1 MKNSALV
8 SDPPNVEKAPGAP
21 VSSSSNKNIDQI
33 SNEIVGIQYLRGIA
47 AIAVVIA
54 HTAGMANFDKYF
66 GRYVLGGFLYKGT
79 LGVDLFFLISGF
91 IISIVSLKPGTL
103 APSVSFK
110 KFMERRFAR
119 IVPLMWVAILS
130 YAALRFTGRG
140 VFDAWPYVRA
150 FFLFPAGHV
159 APNQIWTL
167 RHEFLFYILFGI
179 SFLFATRRTWILG
192 AWCIAPFVYSALSLP
207 AEPETTLGQMLRIIA
222 NPVNVEFAAGFLLGL
237 VWLLKTN
244 RFTFEL
250 PISPIVVLI
259 GAFIGFTIVGYFLDL
274 GVETVQKTLV
284 SSVICLAILFV
295 GVHVRCNPGWG
306 DSLMQLFGAASF
318 SIYLFHPHIVSA
330 CLGIWSHYAH
340 GTPMIVVIPGITAI
354 AVLGTIAIHLWI
366 ERPLVKASKQLL
378 TKYIG

>member
-1 MKNSALV
+1 MKNSALI
-8 SDPPNVEKAPGAP
+8 SDPPVIGLSSGAP
-21 VSSSSNKNIDQI
+21 TSASSNKNDPIP
-33 SNEIVGIQYLRGIA
+33 NEIVGIQYLRGIA
-47 AIAVVIA
+47 AIAVVVA

-66 GRYVLGGFLYKGT
+66 GKYVLGGYLYKGA

-91 IISIVSLKPGTL
+91 IISIVSLKQGTL
-103 APSVSFK
+103 APSVSLK
-110 KFMERRFAR
+110 KFLERRFAR

-150 FFLFPAGHV
+150 FFLFPAGPV

-167 RHEFLFYILFGI
+167 RHELLFYLLFGI
-179 SFLFATRRTWILG
+179 SFLLTTRRTWILG
-192 AWCIAPFVYSALSLP
+192 AWCVAPLVYSAFSLP
-207 AEPETTLGQMLRIIA
+207 AEPDTTLGQMLRIIA

-244 RFTFEL
+244 RFSFTS

-259 GAFIGFTIVGYFLDL
+259 GGFIGFTIIGYFLDL

-284 SSVICLAILFV
+284 SSAICLAILFV

-318 SIYLFHPHIVSA
+318 SIYLFHPHVVSA
-330 CLGIWSHYAH
+330 CLGVWSHYAH
-340 GTPMIVVIPGITAI
+340 GTPMILVIPGITAI
-354 AVLGTIAIHLWI
+354 AVLATIAVHLWI

-378 TKYIG
+378 AKYIG